1 MLSEGIATRP
11 GRRFTKDEILRRR
24 EKVADLYCRGRTQ
37 TQISADVGVSQ
48 RQVSDDL
55 QKVRA
60 WWLDSALRNF
70 DQLKAEQLA
79 RLDAI
84 EREAWA
90 AWERSIGTH
99 RVEKAEKRQ
108 TGEGKEDGDG
118 KTVMT
123 IASVTKEERAGNPKF
138 LELIGS
144 CVSKR
149 CEILGLSVP
158 VRDKPPIPVDVVSAR
173 ERLAGE
179 LRRIRERQLPEA
191 PEAEMAE
198 TIDAEPETVQ

>member
-1 MLSEGIATRP
+1 MRP

-24 EKVADLYCRGRTQ
+24 ERVADLYCRGRTQ
-37 TQISADVGVSQ
+37 TQISAEVGVSQ

-60 WWLDSALRNF
+60 WWLESTLRNF
-70 DQLKAEQLA
+70 DALKAEQLA
-79 RLDAI
+79 RLDQI

-99 RVEKAEKRQ
+99 RVEKAEKRS
-108 TGEGKEDGDG
+108 GGSADL
-118 KTVMT
+118 T

-138 LELIGS
+138 LELVGS

-149 CEILGLSVP
+149 CEILGLAAP
-158 VRDKPPIPVDVVSAR
+158 VKGPPPIPVDVVSAR
-173 ERLAGE
+173 ERLAAE
-179 LRRIRERQLPEA
+179 LARIRERQLPA
-191 PEAEMAE
+191 PVDTELNTEIIEAEA
-198 TIDAEPETVQ
+198 ETVQ